1 MKSNTTNT
9 LLADIGGTNARF
21 AIWTADRPADAQHLA
36 HYRTADYPNIA
47 DALLAYR
54 AQLAAKGVA
63 WPTRAILAVA
73 TAVNVEKIELANS
86 PWHFTKHDLSTACG
100 FAHLHLIND
109 FEAIARA
116 IPTLAADE
124 YVTIGGGTA
133 VPNTPI
139 GVLGPGT
146 GLGVASLIP
155 NGAGGWIAVPGEGG
169 HVTATATTDFHFQII
184 QGIKSVHGH
193 HHVSAERIASGK
205 GLEKTY
211 PVICQ
216 LLNQIPMAETAAE
229 ISANALLGND
239 PAALRALEFMVDIL
253 AVSARNLALTNG
265 CFGGVYLAGG
275 ILPKIQDWFL
285 HSNFRTQFEA
295 KGRREEYMR
304 GIPTRLITTP
314 DIAFRGLAALAG
326 QIV

>member
-1 MKSNTTNT
+1 MSF
-9 LLADIGGTNARF
+9 LVADIGGTNARF
-21 AIWTADRPADAQHLA
+21 AVWMAERPLDVQHIT
-36 HYRTADYPNIA
+36 HYRTADYPNIV
-47 DALLAYR
+47 DALSAYR
-54 AQLAAKGVA
+54 TALVAKGVA
-63 WPTRAILAVA
+63 WPDRAILAVA
-73 TAVNVEKIELANS
+73 SAVNVEKIELANS
-86 PWHFTKHDLSTACG
+86 PWHFTKHDLAAGCG
-100 FAHLHLIND
+100 FTYLHLIND

-116 IPTLAADE
+116 IPTLRPDE
-124 YVTIGGGTA
+124 YITIGGGTA
-133 VPNTPI
+133 VPNAPI

-155 NGAGGWIAVPGEGG
+155 NGIGGWIAVPGEGG
-169 HVTATATTDFHFQII
+169 HVTATATTDFHFQVI

-216 LLNQIPMAETAAE
+216 LLNQIPKAESAAE
-229 ISANALLGND
+229 ISANAMAGND

-265 CFGGVYLAGG
+265 CFGGIYLAGG

-285 HSNFRTQFEA
+285 RSNFRNAFEA

-314 DIAFRGLAALAG
+314 DIAFRGLSALAA
-326 QIV
+326 QIA